1 MSLLTGSINHRGQW
15 VLSIMLG
22 LLAVFFILPLVLV
35 AAVSL
40 SSEESIAE
48 NGFRFLPQA
57 LSFEAYNYIFTNSAR
72 ILRAFGVS
80 IIVTL
85 GGSLMA
91 VVLMSLYGYALS
103 RPEFAFRRFF
113 TFYIFFTMLF
123 NGGLV
128 PTYLVVTKLLRLQ
141 DSIMAL
147 MVPLA
152 FNAFFTII
160 LRSFFQN
167 IPDSIVESGRMDGA
181 GELRIFAVLVV
192 PLAVPGIATV
202 ALFVGVGYW
211 NDWFQ
216 ALLYI
221 RDPLLLP
228 LQSFLSSIQKN
239 IELLALNPNLTGL
252 RSEILSNVP
261 AESSR
266 MAIVIIT
273 TLPILLTYPIFQR
286 FFISG
291 LTVGSVKG

>member
-1 MSLLTGSINHRGQW
+1 MSLLTGSINHRGQR

-48 NGFRFLPQA
+48 NGFRFLPRA

-123 NGGLV
+123 
-128 PTYLVVTKLLRLQ
+128 R
-141 DSIMAL
+141 
-147 MVPLA
+147 
-152 FNAFFTII
+152 
-160 LRSFFQN
+160 
-167 IPDSIVESGRMDGA
+167 
-181 GELRIFAVLVV
+181 
-192 PLAVPGIATV
+192 TV
-202 ALFVGVGYW
+202 SW
-211 NDWFQ
+211 
-216 ALLYI
+216 
-221 RDPLLLP
+221 R
-228 LQSFLSSIQKN
+228 
-239 IELLALNPNLTGL
+239 
-252 RSEILSNVP
+252 
-261 AESSR
+261 
-266 MAIVIIT
+266 
-273 TLPILLTYPIFQR
+273 
-286 FFISG
+286 
-291 LTVGSVKG
+291 